1 MDATTIKCQDLMIGD
16 WITNESGL
24 PTQIITVSGA
34 CAYAIFGGD
43 EGDPWVFDDYI
54 YLPIPIPLTPEIL
67 EKNGIKNRD
76 DKYII
81 SGLDDVGQWYITLKD
96 FKPQFDFWFI
106 KSSNRNLNV
115 RGQIRYV
122 HEFQHALRLVGLT
135 ELANNFKI

>member
-1 MDATTIKCQDLMIGD
+1 MVGD
-16 WITNESGL
+16 WVADRYGYQAQITYVGIEYANLENDE
-24 PTQIITVSGA
+24 VSP
-34 CAYAIFGGD
+34 CRL
-43 EGDPWVFDDYI
+43 DDKY
-54 YLPIPIPLTPEIL
+54 YLPKPIPLTPEIL

-76 DKYII
+76 DIYII
-81 SGLDDVGQWYITLKD
+81 SGLDDAGQWYITLKD

-122 HEFQHALRLVGLT
+122 HEFQHVLRLVGLT